1 MQTHVHALKNYTV
14 ELSVSAGRQYI
25 RWPFTQDVWSYL
37 RPQPQ
42 QVWRDSAVLWL
53 GVVGPGPAG
62 PFKKWYPGLNKMVQQ
77 EKALASTLDS
87 LTLSWRAT
95 WWKEKTVFYKL
106 SSDLH
111 MHIDMYI
118 DKHRHNCIIETKD
131 TELNVVLHAC
141 NHSKLGSRDRRIQLK
156 VWGLERRM
164 A

>member
-1 MQTHVHALKNYTV
+1 MHTHVHALKTCAV
-14 ELSVSAGRQYI
+14 EFSVSAGRQY
-25 RWPFTQDVWSYL
+25 
-37 RPQPQ
+37 
-42 QVWRDSAVLWL
+42 QVIIHPGRVIIPEITASTGMKEQCAILWL
-53 GVVGPGPAG
+53 DIVGPGPAG
-62 PFKKWYPGLNKMVQQ
+62 PFKKWCPGPNKVVQQ

-95 WWKEKTVFYKL
+95 LWKEKTVLYKL

-111 MHIDMYI
+111 MHID
-118 DKHRHNCIIETKD
+118 KHNCIIEMKD
-131 TELNVVLHAC
+131 TELHVVLHAC